1 LKEHQKKL
9 GLDQA
14 ILHSIRN
21 ESEDKIPLDKTEIN
35 NLLKYGAYDIFRED
49 LPDTSTKYDEQD
61 IEKILE
67 RSSRTVVHNTARENP
82 DAFSSTFSKASF
94 VSSKPKRSPSKTDL
108 DVNDPNFWK
117 KLFPDSANA
126 PDPNI
131 QVQPRQRKQTQRF
144 GIADDAEHSELSDS
158 ESSQESSEEDTK
170 QKKGYNWTIGE
181 RSRFK
186 SALMKFGYGRWKEI
200 QETAKLQRW
209 SLEYIHRYC
218 KAFLRRCAQ
227 VADME
232 EDQFLANIVD
242 EDEKFDLDSPKT
254 SPAPSPVVSENEKEK
269 EKTDSSRPN
278 SPKSPRRAES
288 PKPRDRSFKND
299 NSLKDP
305 KFEEYLIRN
314 VKKIQR
320 QLECAAR
327 INDIVH
333 NCKSPEEVL
342 LPADFSPDPPATW
355 WTYKDDQNLIFGSYI
370 YGFGQYNEMRVATE
384 LGFLGRVEPPE
395 IKKEEKKAEVKVEEK
410 LDIKIDEKSEVK
422 HEEKDMLP
430 PSVPEKVDDE
440 HLSKQ
445 EIVEMDVDLT
455 VKKEKDGV
463 IPMDVEKSILYPWPV
478 SKILN
483 QRVRKL
489 LKAIETQKKTT
500 RKTRKNRIEK

>member
-1 LKEHQKKL
+1 MKK
-9 GLDQA
+9 
-14 ILHSIRN
+14 R
-21 ESEDKIPLDKTEIN
+21 
-35 NLLKYGAYDIFRED
+35 
-49 LPDTSTKYDEQD
+49 
-61 IEKILE
+61 
-67 RSSRTVVHNTARENP
+67 
-82 DAFSSTFSKASF
+82 
-94 VSSKPKRSPSKTDL
+94 
-108 DVNDPNFWK
+108 K
-117 KLFPDSANA
+117 K
-126 PDPNI
+126 
-131 QVQPRQRKQTQRF
+131 
-144 GIADDAEHSELSDS
+144 
-158 ESSQESSEEDTK
+158 
-170 QKKGYNWTIGE
+170 
-181 RSRFK
+181 
-186 SALMKFGYGRWKEI
+186 
-200 QETAKLQRW
+200 
-209 SLEYIHRYC
+209 
-218 KAFLRRCAQ
+218 
-227 VADME
+227 
-232 EDQFLANIVD
+232 
-242 EDEKFDLDSPKT
+242 
-254 SPAPSPVVSENEKEK
+254 
-269 EKTDSSRPN
+269 KTDSSIPN

-299 NSLKDP
+299 SSLKDP

-489 LKAIETQKKTT
+489 LKAIETQKRQQEKQE
-500 RKTRKNRIEK
+500 RIELRNKKKEHKAEEKAKKDSEWTKREKFDFYRALVNFGVPTNEDGETCDWEFIKNKANLKRKSVLIIEEYYVEFLKQCKKEMESQGTKEKTAKVSSEILPDISYGQCKRVLTRVTTLSVLRKEVLPHPELEAKLLKLATPKLPRWWDHKSDIGLAKGVSKYGFVNPEEICADLDLPFYHQAQKMKKVESKKGKEKSKEGERESREGERESRDD